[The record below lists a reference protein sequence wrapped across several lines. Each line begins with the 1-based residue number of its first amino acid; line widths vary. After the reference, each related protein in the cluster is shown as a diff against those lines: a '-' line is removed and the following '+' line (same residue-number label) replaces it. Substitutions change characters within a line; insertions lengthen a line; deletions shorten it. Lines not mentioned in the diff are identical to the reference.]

1 MQRLLDTD
9 LLATFVAI
17 AETGS
22 FTEAAGR
29 VGRTQSAVSMQMRRL
44 EELLGTRLFAKAG
57 RGVALTPPG
66 EQLVAHARRLLRANR
81 EVVAAFARTAL
92 EGRLRVGAPDDYA
105 ATFLPPILARFAA
118 ACPRVEVDLVCEMSG
133 SLARGLAEGRV
144 DVAILTA
151 GSGESDGRVLRR
163 EPLVWAGAL
172 GHPVHERDPLP
183 LALFHPG
190 CLFRDAALEALG
202 AVGRV
207 SRIAYTSLSV
217 AGLAAAVRAG
227 LAVGVFLRST
237 VPDGLV
243 LLGAAQGLPPLPD
256 VGIALCRSA
265 AAPRHLADA
274 LEAEIAMALDAGRR
288 LPMAA

>member
-22 FTEAAGR
+22 FTDAAGR

-81 EVVAAFARTAL
+81 EVVVAFEEAAL
-92 EGRLRVGAPDDYA
+92 EGHLRVGAPDDYA
-105 ATFLPPILARFAA
+105 ATFLPPVLARFAA
-118 ACPRVEVDLVCEMSG
+118 ACPRVEIELVCEMSG
-133 SLARGLAEGRV
+133 SLVRGRAVGRG

-151 GSGESDGRVLRR
+151 GSGEAGGRLLRR
-163 EPLVWAGAL
+163 EPLVWAGAP
-172 GHPVHERDPLP
+172 GHPVHERHPLP

-202 AVGRV
+202 MVGRV

-217 AGLAAAVRAG
+217 AGIAAAVRAG

-243 LLGAAQGLPPLPD
+243 LLGAAEGLPPLPEA
-256 VGIALCRSA
+256 GIALCRSA
-265 AAPRHLADA
+265 SAPARLTDA
-274 LEAEIAMALDAGRR
+274 LEAEIVQALGGGRR
-288 LPMAA
+288 LPAAA